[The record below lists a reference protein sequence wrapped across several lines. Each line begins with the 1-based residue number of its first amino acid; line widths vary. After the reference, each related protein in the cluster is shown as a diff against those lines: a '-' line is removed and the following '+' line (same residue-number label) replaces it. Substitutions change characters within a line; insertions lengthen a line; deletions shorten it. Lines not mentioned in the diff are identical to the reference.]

1 MSVSS
6 PDRGKFIIIPGRRN
20 GNEIEEV
27 GFVKQVGQG
36 VQGVRPGRM
45 ATRLVQLSLLVAMAL
60 IIWVVELAVPVPLAV
75 PGAKLGLANAI
86 ILWCLVSRG
95 FADALLVNVVRIVL
109 GSLLTGTFLNL
120 PFTLAMAGGVAST
133 LVMGG
138 LHRLGQQWFSPVGL
152 SLAGSFT
159 HNLAQ
164 LLAVVAVIGHFG
176 PMVYLPYLLGLAI
189 PTGLLVGLV
198 VSTIGR
204 SFSGMMLVRGSQAN

>member
-1 MSVSS
+1 MRQTRTGW
-6 PDRGKFIIIPGRRN
+6 P
-20 GNEIEEV
+20 
-27 GFVKQVGQG
+27 
-36 VQGVRPGRM
+36 
-45 ATRLVQLSLLVAMAL
+45 ATRIVQLSVMVAMAL

-95 FADALLVNVVRIVL
+95 FADALLVNVLRIVL

-133 LVMGG
+133 LVMGALYRFG
-138 LHRLGQQWFSPVGL
+138 RQWFGMVGL

-164 LLAVVAVIGHFG
+164 LLAVAAVIGHLG
-176 PMVYLPYLLGLAI
+176 PMVYLPYLLGFAI

-198 VSTIGR
+198 VSAFGR
-204 SFSGMMLVRGSQAN
+204 SSPGGLLVRGGQAD